1 MTDCK
6 FCNLNPQDFANTR
19 IDETEHFFLVPA
31 VGCLVEGYLLLVSK
45 RHIFS
50 MAELTPVEKD
60 EYLTLLTKYRNLF
73 DQIYGKYPIVFEHG
87 SIPFGQS
94 TSSSSI
100 YHAHTHIVNHHFKQE
115 RALLTDLR
123 LEPISSFKPVH
134 ANYIFY
140 LAPDGTQYLSTQF
153 PPVSQQMRRYIA
165 SDLGISQ
172 QYNWKTTEFP
182 ENLAKTIQTFTQ

>member
-73 DQIYGKYPIVFEHG
+73 DQIYGKYPIVF
-87 SIPFGQS
+87 
-94 TSSSSI
+94 
-100 YHAHTHIVNHHFKQE
+100 
-115 RALLTDLR
+115 
-123 LEPISSFKPVH
+123 
-134 ANYIFY
+134 
-140 LAPDGTQYLSTQF
+140 
-153 PPVSQQMRRYIA
+153 
-165 SDLGISQ
+165 
-172 QYNWKTTEFP
+172 
-182 ENLAKTIQTFTQ
+182 